1 MESNVSSDGK
11 IEEFSSLPEQQ
22 LRAWI
27 NTVLYHAAIRWRKTQ
42 HRQLVLPIVLREEEV
57 ITPWTQVD
65 SSRSTVREW
74 VIDCL
79 DQLDPR
85 EQAILR
91 AVWRGNTQIELARI
105 MHCDSRTIR
114 RSLNHIRQQC
124 PYW

>member
-1 MESNVSSDGK
+1 MESNGASDGK

-57 ITPWTQVD
+57 IAPWTQVD

-79 DQLDPR
+79 DQLDLKWTP
-85 EQAILR
+85 
-91 AVWRGNTQIELARI
+91 V
-105 MHCDSRTIR
+105 SRQFFSPLSVRLI
-114 RSLNHIRQQC
+114 SPSFNV
-124 PYW
+124 